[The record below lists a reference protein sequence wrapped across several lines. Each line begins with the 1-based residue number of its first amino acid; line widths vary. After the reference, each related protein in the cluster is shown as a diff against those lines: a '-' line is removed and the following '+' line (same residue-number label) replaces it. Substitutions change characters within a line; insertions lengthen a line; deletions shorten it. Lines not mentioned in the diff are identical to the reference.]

1 MPVEKVDCA
10 TRSHL
15 NVCGHEL
22 SSVIISRKLIFW
34 LLYVFTLSVITQ
46 RMIVVDME

>member
-22 SSVIISRKLIFW
+22 SSVIISRKTNFLASLRFHIKCDH
-34 LLYVFTLSVITQ
+34 TKDDC
-46 RMIVVDME
+46 R